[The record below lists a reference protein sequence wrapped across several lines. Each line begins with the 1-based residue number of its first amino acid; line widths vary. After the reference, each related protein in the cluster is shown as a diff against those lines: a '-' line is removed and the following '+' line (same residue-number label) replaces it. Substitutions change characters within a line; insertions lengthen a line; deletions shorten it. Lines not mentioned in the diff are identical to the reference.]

1 MNMKVSDA
9 KREEGFTLIE
19 LLVVVI
25 IIGIL
30 AAIAIPIFLNQRA
43 QAWERTA
50 QSDARNAAIVLES
63 YINDT
68 FEYPGPPASQ
78 PGDFGDGAPVTNEDD
93 NAVDTGELIVVSP
106 QITLEYNLEPD
117 DGQSYRICTLHAN
130 LDDTNYVALYDSGQ
144 GGIIEAVNR
153 NAPLAPGNC
162 DDFDVL
168 TGEDSL

>member
-50 QSDARNAAIVLES
+50 QSDARNAAIVMES
-63 YINDT
+63 YMNDE
-68 FEYPGPPASQ
+68 FEYPDVAPWES
-78 PGDFGDGAPVTNEDD
+78 GDTFTLEDD
-93 NAVDTGELIVVSP
+93 TELSTGEAVTISP
-106 QITLEYNLEPD
+106 QVTLEYQLNEPGD
-117 DGQSYRICTLHAN
+117 RYRICALHAN
-130 LDDTNYVALYDSGQ
+130 LDDTDYVALYDSGE
-144 GGIIEAVNR
+144 GGIMSGVDR
-153 NAPLAPGNC
+153 NNPLAAASCANFEQLEG
-162 DDFDVL
+162 DA
-168 TGEDSL
+168 GAGG

>member
-50 QSDARNAAIVLES
+50 QSDARNAAIALES
-63 YINDT
+63 YMNDE
-68 FEYPGPPASQ
+68 FVYPNDADTLGEHVESY
-78 PGDFGDGAPVTNEDD
+78 ELD
-93 NAVDTGELIVVSP
+93 NGELIVVSP
-106 QITLEYNLEPD
+106 EITLEYAVEGTPPNRY
-117 DGQSYRICTLHAN
+117 QVCTGHTN
-130 LDDTNYVALYDSGQ
+130 LDDVYVAVYDSGA
-144 GGIIEAVNR
+144 GGLLQDYDR
-153 NAPLAPGNC
+153 NAPAGTC
-162 DDFDVL
+162 GFFD
-168 TGEDSL
+168 GASE

>member
-50 QSDARNAAIVLES
+50 QSDARNAAIALES
-63 YINDT
+63 YMNDE
-68 FEYPGPPASQ
+68 FVYPDEA
-78 PGDFGDGAPVTNEDD
+78 ALVD
-93 NAVDTGELIVVSP
+93 NPLTESYELGNGELIVVSP
-106 QITLEYNLEPD
+106 EITLDYEVFGDPVNRYRVCTGHTNLEND
-117 DGQSYRICTLHAN
+117 
-130 LDDTNYVALYDSGQ
+130 YVAVYDSGA
-144 GGIIEAVNR
+144 GGIVQGVDRNNEIEA
-153 NAPLAPGNC
+153 ADCGNF
-162 DDFDVL
+162 DLDF
-168 TGEDSL
+168 TEE